1 MFCRVSLN
9 IIIEDKKKKK
19 KDFRFTRKCPC
30 RIYMETVTYGQ
41 RRYIYLDKIKS
52 QNQNKL

>member
-9 IIIEDKKKKK
+9 IIIEDTKKKG
-19 KDFRFTRKCPC
+19 FPISTRKCPNV
-30 RIYMETVTYGQ
+30 YMETGTYGQ
-41 RRYIYLDKIKS
+41 RRYIYLDKIQS